1 MRSVA
6 TGRPSRLLGGRV
18 CLPSVAFPGRDARIV
33 GGVWRNSEATSGG
46 LPFCS
51 SFRSR

>member
-6 TGRPSRLLGGRV
+6 TGRLSRLPGDFD
-18 CLPSVAFPGRDARIV
+18 LPSAAITGRDARIL
-33 GGVWRNSEATSGG
+33 GCVWRNSEATSGG

-51 SFRSR
+51 SLRSR